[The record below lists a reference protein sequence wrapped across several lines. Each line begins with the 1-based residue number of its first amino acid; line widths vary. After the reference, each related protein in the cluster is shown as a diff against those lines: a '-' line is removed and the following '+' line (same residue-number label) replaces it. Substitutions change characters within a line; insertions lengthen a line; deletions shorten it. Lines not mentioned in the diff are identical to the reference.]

1 MRCLVIDDSEV
12 IRKVARRILED
23 LRFEVTE
30 AQDGERALALC
41 RANMPD
47 LIVVD
52 WLLPG
57 MGGCDF
63 LVQLRGLIEDRK
75 PAVIYCTSEYDE
87 ATAAVARAAGAG
99 DILLKPFDRRSL
111 TASLV
116 AAGMP
121 LSA

>member
-12 IRKVARRILED
+12 IRRVARRILED

-30 AQDGERALALC
+30 AEDGEQALTLC
-41 RANMPD
+41 RADMPD

-63 LVQLRGLIEDRK
+63 LVQLRQLIEDRE

-87 ATAAVARAAGAG
+87 AAVAVARAAGAD

-111 TASLV
+111 TASL
-116 AAGMP
+116 ATAGMT
-121 LSA
+121 A

>member
-1 MRCLVIDDSEV
+1 
-12 IRKVARRILED
+12 VARRFLED

-30 AQDGERALALC
+30 AENGEQALALC
-41 RANMPD
+41 SADMPD

-63 LVQLRGLIEDRK
+63 LVQLRPLNEGRK
-75 PAVIYCTSEYDE
+75 PAVIYCTTEYDE
-87 ATAAVARAAGAG
+87 TAAAVARAAGAD

-111 TASLV
+111 GASV
-116 AAGMP
+116 AAAGVP
-121 LSA
+121 LTA